1 MHADMGSNDRT
12 KLFILLGV
20 ITALAAGGIFW
31 FLKVHQPKQRIADAQ
46 AQIATWDARYAALR
60 ECLFG
65 KTPGSSKLS
74 EALAIRELSPD
85 PWERKTCTPLVSQLT
100 RGDMEDTRVPAVE
113 EAWRVMD
120 KAAGKVAV
128 SFASHVDPG
137 GDGMRK
143 KPDPL
148 PVALDELEVA
158 YASLRKAAELGP
170 APPPA
175 GMKDARPL
183 PAAQI
188 VPVTLG
194 GKRILSV
201 QEPYVTSRS
210 GLLAFGTVDGG
221 EVQLQLAASKPPVV
235 AAVGAGMQRALPDGS
250 WGARALPDTIEV
262 GQLDAAGTLATPA
275 QLKLAGP
282 TQVITALGSW
292 ADGVVVYGAGNQL
305 VIARCKS
312 GTCTP
317 DKPLTVRAMAF
328 ATDAVT
334 GDTTIVYADD
344 KDSRMWAMH
353 LAPAA
358 IDLKLEDLG
367 GAGFPKLM
375 CLTEKSAWMQYT
387 LEGDTKTMEL
397 APGSHRE
404 IPDDEHALMGC
415 SPGGAVLYRSY
426 DPSYRRCSTEKGC
439 EAATPNA
446 QREKVPVA
454 VVPYGIA
461 GIETRGAVLAVR
473 KGGPSDFYAVPNGFV
488 PLVTMTDGNM
498 LDVLGWSE
506 TGLAIARVSAR

>member
-12 KLFILLGV
+12 KLFIILGV

-31 FLKVHQPKQRIADAQ
+31 FLKIHQPKQRIADAQ
-46 AQIATWDARYAALR
+46 AQIQTWDGRYTALR

-65 KTPGSSKLS
+65 TTPGSSKLS

-100 RGDMEDTRVPAVE
+100 RGEMEDTRVPAVE
-113 EAWRVMD
+113 EAWRGID

-148 PVALDELEVA
+148 PIALDELEAA
-158 YASLRKAAELGP
+158 YAALRKAAEMGP

-175 GMKDARPL
+175 NMKDAKPL
-183 PAAQI
+183 PGAQLAPI
-188 VPVTLG
+188 TLD
-194 GKRILSV
+194 GKRILSM
-201 QEPYVTSRS
+201 QEPYITSRT
-210 GLLAFGTVDGG
+210 GLLAFGTVEGA

-235 AAVGAGMQRALPDGS
+235 TAVGAGMQRAIPDGT
-250 WGARALPDTIEV
+250 WGARAVPDMIEV
-262 GQLDAAGTLATPA
+262 GQLDAKGTLNAPA

-282 TQVITALGSW
+282 TQVITVLGSW

-305 VIARCKS
+305 VVARCKS
-312 GTCTP
+312 GACTP
-317 DKPLTVRAMAF
+317 EKPLTVRAMAF
-328 ATDAVT
+328 ATDAT
-334 GDTTIVYADD
+334 SGDTTIVYADD
-344 KDSRMWAMH
+344 KDSKMWALS

-358 IDLKLEDLG
+358 LEIKPEPLDV
-367 GAGFPKLM
+367 AGFPKLM
-375 CLTEKSAWMQYT
+375 CLAEKSAWMQYT
-387 LEGDTKTMEL
+387 FEGQTMTMEI
-397 APGSHRE
+397 APGTHRD

-415 SPGGAVLYRSY
+415 SPGGAVMYRSY
-426 DPSYRRCSTEKGC
+426 DPSYRRCSTDKGC
-439 EAATPNA
+439 EAAMPKA

-454 VVPYGIA
+454 VVPYGVV

-473 KGGPSDFYAVPNGFV
+473 KGGPTDFYAVPNGFV
-488 PLVTMTDGNM
+488 PLVAMTDGNTV
-498 LDVLGWSE
+498 DVVGWDAD
-506 TGLAIARVSAR
+506 GLAIARVSAR